1 MLKLFYITN
10 NPEIAKIAQ
19 SAGVDRIFV
28 DMEYIGKA
36 KRQGG
41 MNTVQNHHTVSDIK
55 AVRKVIDKAELLV
68 RVNPIHENSKQEI
81 DDVIAAGADVIMLP
95 MWKTA
100 DEVKSFVQIVNGRAK
115 TLPLLETEE
124 ARLCLDEVLE
134 LDGIDEMYIG
144 LNDLHLSQGKKFM
157 FELLVD
163 GTVNGIAGKLKKKNI
178 PFGIGGVGR
187 VFSGATL
194 PAENILAEHYRLGSS
209 MVILAR
215 AFCDQTKCTL
225 AEFESIMTK
234 GIIEN
239 KKFEKELQAKDKDYF
254 VNKHNETAEIIRQIV
269 SEK

>member
-41 MNTVQNHHTVSDIK
+41 MDTVQNHHTVSDIK
-55 AVRKVIDKAELLV
+55 AVRKVIDNAELLV

-100 DEVKSFVQIVNGRAK
+100 DEVKSFVQMVNGRAK

-134 LDGIDEMYIG
+134 LNGIDEMYIG
-144 LNDLHLSQGKKFM
+144 LNDLHLSQGKKFL
-157 FELLVD
+157 FELLAD
-163 GTVNGIAGKLKKKNI
+163 GTVDGIAKMLNAASI
-178 PFGIGGVGR
+178 PFGIGGFGR
-187 VFSGATL
+187 IGEGDL
-194 PAENILAEHYRLGSS
+194 PAELIVAEHYRLGST
-209 MVILAR
+209 MAILSR
-215 AFCDQTKCTL
+215 SFCDLRYITNTEEIKDI
-225 AEFESIMTK
+225 FTK
-234 GIIEN
+234 GIFQLRDYEKVLEN
-239 KKFEKELQAKDKDYF
+239 CDNDYF
-254 VNKHNETAEIIRQIV
+254 DESHLKLKKCVNEIIGR
-269 SEK
+269 